1 MEDIVKR
8 KKGKSLAQFCKD
20 ASSRIKKL
28 EVDEF
33 EIYAAS
39 STHNELELFNS
50 QIDNLSFAETQ
61 GLGIRIFKDKRVGY
75 SYTSILDE
83 YNIEKCIDRAFSNS
97 KITFQE
103 EFNYL
108 PLESELKSSKGI
120 IDKKILFSEDF
131 FNFDIKQKI
140 QLAKKLEILA
150 KKKDKRVT
158 GINNLIYDDSLDEV
172 MILNSTGFFD
182 SYRTTSAFI
191 YLSVISKEKDDTST
205 GDFFGYDRSPGEF
218 NLEEIAANAVNR
230 SVSILGGKKIKSQV
244 VDIVLDPFIAA
255 QFLGIIAG
263 IVTADTVQKGKSLLK
278 DRIGDK
284 IFKGDFDIIDDGT
297 LSYGLASKP
306 FDGEGVPKGKTVIFE
321 NGILKTYLY
330 NTYTARKDKKFS
342 TGNAVRASYKST
354 PEVGVSNFYLKPSKT
369 SLEKIIKSVDKGFYI
384 IDIIGLHSGINPIS
398 GQISVGAKGLWI
410 DKGSFSKP
418 VKEVTIATDL
428 LSFCKSIDK
437 IGDDLRFMPSGGY
450 IGSPSILVK
459 DIAISGK

>member
-1 MEDIVKR
+1 MEDIVK
-8 KKGKSLAQFCKD
+8 KKNGKSLAQFCKD
-20 ASSRIKKL
+20 ASLKIKKL
-28 EVDEF
+28 KVDEF
-33 EIYAAS
+33 EIYGAS
-39 STHNELELFNS
+39 STHNELELFNE
-50 QIDNLSFAETQ
+50 QIDNLSFAETK

-75 SYTSILDE
+75 AYTSILDE
-83 YNIEKCIDRAFSNS
+83 YNIDKCIDRAFSNS

-108 PLESELKSSKGI
+108 PVESEFKNSKGI

-131 FNFDIKQKI
+131 CRFDIKQKI

-158 GINNLIYDDSLDEV
+158 GVNNLIYSDSLDEV
-172 MILNSTGFFD
+172 MILNSTGFSG

-205 GDFFGYDRSPGEF
+205 GDFFGYNRSPGEF
-218 NLEEIAANAVNR
+218 NLEEIATNAVNR

-244 VDIVLDPFIAA
+244 VDIILDPFIAA
-255 QFLGIIAG
+255 QFLGIIAS
-263 IVTADTVQKGKSLLK
+263 IVTADTVQKSKSLLK

-284 IFKGDFDIIDDGT
+284 IFKGDFDIIDNGT

-354 PEVGVSNFYLKPSKT
+354 PEVGVSNFYLKPSNT
-369 SLEKIIKSVDKGFYI
+369 SLEKIIKSVDKGFYV

-428 LSFCKSIDK
+428 LSFCKSIGK
-437 IGDDLRFMPSGGY
+437 IGDDLKFMPSGGY
-450 IGSPSILVK
+450 IGSPSMLVK
-459 DIAISGK
+459 DIALSGK

>member
-1 MEDIVKR
+1 MEDIVK
-8 KKGKSLAQFCKD
+8 KKNGKSLSDYCKD
-20 ASSRIKKL
+20 VSLKIKKL
-28 EVDEF
+28 KIDEF
-33 EIYAAS
+33 EIYGAN
-39 STHNELELFNS
+39 STHNELELFNG
-50 QIDNLSFAETQ
+50 QIDNLSFAETK

-108 PLESELKSSKGI
+108 PLESEFKNRKGI

-140 QLAKKLEILA
+140 QLAKELEILA

-158 GINNLIYDDSLDEV
+158 GINNLIYNDSLDEV

-182 SYRTTSAFI
+182 SYRATSAFI

-205 GDFFGYDRSPGEF
+205 GDFFGYNRSPGEF
-218 NLEEIAANAVNR
+218 NLEEIATNAVNR

-244 VDIVLDPFIAA
+244 VDIVLDPFVAA
-255 QFLGIIAG
+255 QFLGIIAS
-263 IVTADTVQKGKSLLK
+263 IVTADAVQKGKSLLK

-321 NGILKTYLY
+321 NGILKTFLY

-342 TGNAVRASYKST
+342 TGNAVRASYQST

-369 SLEKIIKSVDKGFYI
+369 SLEKIIKSVDKGFYV
-384 IDIIGLHSGINPIS
+384 IDIIGLHSGTNPIS

-450 IGSPSILVK
+450 IGSPSMLVK

>member
-1 MEDIVKR
+1 MIEEKN
-8 KKGKSLAQFCKD
+8 GKSLDDFCKD
-20 ASSRIKKL
+20 ASLKIKKL
-28 EVDEF
+28 KVDEF
-33 EIYAAS
+33 EIYGAS
-39 STHNELELFNS
+39 STHNELELFNG
-50 QIDNLSFAETQ
+50 QIDNLSFAETK
-61 GLGIRIFKDKRVGY
+61 GIGIRIFKDKRVGY
-75 SYTSILDE
+75 SYTSILDKN
-83 YNIEKCIDRAFSNS
+83 NIEKCIAKAFYNS

-108 PLESELKSSKGI
+108 PLENELKNTKDI

-140 QLAKKLEILA
+140 QITKELENLA

-158 GINNLIYDDSLDEV
+158 GINNLIYDDSLDEI

-182 SYRTTSAFI
+182 SYKATSAFI

-205 GDFFGYDRSPGEF
+205 GDFFGYGRSPGKF
-218 NLEEIAANAVNR
+218 NLEEIATNAVNR
-230 SVSILGGKKIKSQV
+230 SVWLLGGKKMKSQV

-255 QFLGIIAG
+255 QFMGIIAS
-263 IVTADTVQKGKSLLK
+263 IITADTVQKGKSLLK
-278 DRIGDK
+278 DKIGEK

-330 NTYTARKDKKFS
+330 NSYTARKDKKFS
-342 TGNAVRASYKST
+342 TGNAVRASYKSI

-384 IDIIGLHSGINPIS
+384 IDIIGLHSGTNPIS

-410 DKGSFSKP
+410 DKGVFSKP

-437 IGDDLRFMPSGGY
+437 IGDDLKFMPSGGY

-459 DIAISGK
+459 DIALSGK

>member
-1 MEDIVKR
+1 MEDII
-8 KKGKSLAQFCKD
+8 KKKNSKSLAAFCKD
-20 ASSRIKKL
+20 ASLKIKKL
-28 EVDEF
+28 KVDEF
-33 EIYAAS
+33 EIYGAS
-39 STHNELELFNS
+39 STHNELELFNG
-50 QIDNLSFAETQ
+50 QIDNLTFAETK

-83 YNIEKCIDRAFSNS
+83 YNIDKCIDRAFSNS

-108 PLESELKSSKGI
+108 PLESEFKHSKGI

-182 SYRTTSAFI
+182 SYRATSAFI

-205 GDFFGYDRSPGEF
+205 GDFFGYNRSPGEF

-230 SVSILGGKKIKSQV
+230 SVSILGGKKIKSQI
-244 VDIVLDPFIAA
+244 VDIILDPFIAA
-255 QFLGIIAG
+255 QFLGIIAS

-354 PEVGVSNFYLKPSKT
+354 PEVGVSNFYLKPSNT
-369 SLEKIIKSVDKGFYI
+369 SLEKIIKSVDKGFYVT
-384 IDIIGLHSGINPIS
+384 DIIGLHSGINPIS

-450 IGSPSILVK
+450 IGSPSMLVK

>member
-1 MEDIVKR
+1 MEDIVK
-8 KKGKSLAQFCKD
+8 KKNGKSLADFCRD
-20 ASSRIKKL
+20 SSLKIKKL
-28 EVDEF
+28 KVDEF
-33 EIYAAS
+33 EIYGAS
-39 STHNELELFNS
+39 STHNELELFNE
-50 QIDNLSFAETQ
+50 QIDNLSFAETK

-75 SYTSILDE
+75 AYTSILDE
-83 YNIEKCIDRAFSNS
+83 YNIDKCIDRAFSNS

-108 PLESELKSSKGI
+108 PVESEFKNSKGI

-140 QLAKKLEILA
+140 QLAKELEILA

-158 GINNLIYDDSLDEV
+158 GVNNLIYSDSLDEV

-182 SYRTTSAFI
+182 SYRATSAFI

-205 GDFFGYDRSPGEF
+205 GDFFGYNRSPQEF
-218 NLEEIAANAVNR
+218 NLEEIATNAVNR
-230 SVSILGGKKIKSQV
+230 SVWILGGKKIKSQV

-255 QFLGIIAG
+255 QFLGIIAS

-306 FDGEGVPKGKTVIFE
+306 FDGEGVPKGKTIIFE

-354 PEVGVSNFYLKPSKT
+354 PEVGVSNFYLKPSKI
-369 SLEKIIKSVDKGFYI
+369 SLEKIIKSVDKGFYV

-398 GQISVGAKGLWI
+398 GQISVGAKGVWI

-437 IGDDLRFMPSGGY
+437 IGNDLKFMPSGGY
-450 IGSPSILVK
+450 MGSPSMLVK
-459 DIAISGK
+459 DIVLSGK

>member
-1 MEDIVKR
+1 MVKR
-8 KKGKSLAQFCKD
+8 KNIKSLADFCKD
-20 ASSRIKKL
+20 ASLKIKKL

-33 EIYAAS
+33 EIYGAS
-39 STHNELELFNS
+39 STHNELELFNG
-50 QIDNLSFAETQ
+50 QIDNLSFAETK
-61 GLGIRIFKDKRVGY
+61 GIGIRIFKDKRVGY
-75 SYTSILDE
+75 SYTSILDK

-97 KITFQE
+97 LITFQE
-103 EFNYL
+103 EYNYL
-108 PLESELKSSKGI
+108 PMESEFKSSKGI
-120 IDKKILFSEDF
+120 IDKKILYSEDF

-140 QLAKKLEILA
+140 NLAKELEILA
-150 KKKDKRVT
+150 KKKDKRIT
-158 GINNLIYDDSLDEV
+158 GINNLIYEDSLDEV

-205 GDFFGYDRSPGEF
+205 GDFFGYDRSPGKF

-230 SVSILGGKKIKSQV
+230 SVSILGGKKIKSQM

-255 QFLGIIAG
+255 QFLGIIAS

-306 FDGEGVPKGKTVIFE
+306 FDGEGVPKGKTAIFE

-342 TGNAVRASYKST
+342 TGNAVRSSYKSI

-369 SLEKIIKSVDKGFYI
+369 SLEKIIKSVDKGFYV
-384 IDIIGLHSGINPIS
+384 IDIIGLHSGTNPIS

-437 IGDDLRFMPSGGY
+437 ISDDLKFMPSGGY
-450 IGSPSILVK
+450 IGSPSMLVK
-459 DIAISGK
+459 DIALSGK

>member
-8 KKGKSLAQFCKD
+8 KNGKSLVNFCKD
-20 ASSRIKKL
+20 ASLKIKKL

-33 EIYAAS
+33 EIYGAS
-39 STHNELELFNS
+39 STNNELELFNG
-50 QIDNLSFAETQ
+50 QIDNLTFAETK

-83 YNIEKCIDRAFSNS
+83 YNIDKCIDRAFSNS

-108 PLESELKSSKGI
+108 PLESEFKNSKGI

-205 GDFFGYDRSPGEF
+205 GDFFGYSRSPGDF
-218 NLEEIAANAVNR
+218 NLDEIAANAVNR
-230 SVSILGGKKIKSQV
+230 SVWLLGGKKIKSQV
-244 VDIVLDPFIAA
+244 VDIILDPFIAA
-255 QFLGIIAG
+255 QFLGIIAS

-284 IFKGDFDIIDDGT
+284 IFKGDFDVIDDGT

-354 PEVGVSNFYLKPSKT
+354 PEVGVSNFYLKPSKI
-369 SLEKIIKSVDKGFYI
+369 SLEKIIKYVDNGFYV
-384 IDIIGLHSGINPIS
+384 IDIIGLHSGTNPIS

-450 IGSPSILVK
+450 IGSP
-459 DIAISGK
+459 

>member
-8 KKGKSLAQFCKD
+8 KNGKSLAQFCKD

-33 EIYAAS
+33 EIYGAS
-39 STHNELELFNS
+39 STHNELELFNG
-50 QIDNLSFAETQ
+50 QIDNLTFAETK

-83 YNIEKCIDRAFSNS
+83 YNIDKCIDRAFSNS

-205 GDFFGYDRSPGEF
+205 GGFFGYDRSPQEF

-255 QFLGIIAG
+255 QFLGIIAS
-263 IVTADTVQKGKSLLK
+263 ILNADIVQKGKSLLK

-384 IDIIGLHSGINPIS
+384 IDIIGLHSGTNPIS

-450 IGSPSILVK
+450 IGSPSMLVK

>member
-1 MEDIVKR
+1 MEDII
-8 KKGKSLAQFCKD
+8 KKKNGKSLADFCKD
-20 ASSRIKKL
+20 ASLKIKKL
-28 EVDEF
+28 KVDEF
-33 EIYAAS
+33 EIYGAS
-39 STHNELELFNS
+39 STHNELELFNE
-50 QIDNLSFAETQ
+50 QIDNLSFAETK

-75 SYTSILDE
+75 AYTSILDE
-83 YNIEKCIDRAFSNS
+83 YNIDKCIDRAFSNS

-108 PLESELKSSKGI
+108 PVESEFKNSKGI

-140 QLAKKLEILA
+140 QIAKDLEILA

-158 GINNLIYDDSLDEV
+158 GINNLIYSDSLDEV
-172 MILNSTGFFD
+172 MILNSTGFSG

-205 GDFFGYDRSPGEF
+205 GDFFGYNRSPGEF

-230 SVSILGGKKIKSQV
+230 SVWILGGKKIKSQA
-244 VDIVLDPFIAA
+244 VDIVLDPFVAA
-255 QFLGIIAG
+255 QFLGIIAS

-297 LSYGLASKP
+297 LPYGLASKP

-354 PEVGVSNFYLKPSKT
+354 PEVGVSNFYLKPSNT
-369 SLEKIIKSVDKGFYI
+369 SLEKIIKSVDKGFYV

-437 IGDDLRFMPSGGY
+437 IGNDLRFMPSVGY
-450 IGSPSILVK
+450 IGSPSMLVK

>member
-1 MEDIVKR
+1 MEDMVK
-8 KKGKSLAQFCKD
+8 KKNGKSLADFCRN
-20 ASSRIKKL
+20 SSLKIKKL
-28 EVDEF
+28 KVDEF
-33 EIYAAS
+33 EIYGAS
-39 STHNELELFNS
+39 STHNELELFNG
-50 QIDNLSFAETQ
+50 QIDNLSFAETK

-83 YNIEKCIDRAFSNS
+83 YNIDKCIDRAFSNS

-108 PLESELKSSKGI
+108 PLESEFKNTKGI

-140 QLAKKLEILA
+140 QLAKELEILA

-158 GINNLIYDDSLDEV
+158 GINNLIYNDSLDEV

-182 SYRTTSAFI
+182 SYRTTSACI
-191 YLSVISKEKDDTST
+191 YLTVISKEKDDTST
-205 GDFFGYDRSPGEF
+205 GDFFGYHRSPGEF
-218 NLEEIAANAVNR
+218 NLQEIATNAVNR

-255 QFLGIIAG
+255 QFLGIIAS

-284 IFKGDFDIIDDGT
+284 IFKGDFDIIDNGT

-369 SLEKIIKSVDKGFYI
+369 SLEKIIKSVDKGFYV
-384 IDIIGLHSGINPIS
+384 IDIIGLHSGTNPIS
-398 GQISVGAKGLWI
+398 GQISVGAKGIWI

-437 IGDDLRFMPSGGY
+437 IGDDLRFLPSGGY
-450 IGSPSILVK
+450 IGSPSLLVK

>member
-1 MEDIVKR
+1 MVKR
-8 KKGKSLAQFCKD
+8 KNDKSLADFCKD
-20 ASSRIKKL
+20 ASLKIKKL

-33 EIYAAS
+33 EIYGAS
-39 STHNELELFNS
+39 STHNELELFNG
-50 QIDNLSFAETQ
+50 QIDNLSFAETK
-61 GLGIRIFKDKRVGY
+61 GIGIRIFKDKRVGY

-97 KITFQE
+97 KITFQD

-108 PLESELKSSKGI
+108 PLESEFKNSKGI

-140 QLAKKLEILA
+140 LLAKELEILA

-158 GINNLIYDDSLDEV
+158 GVNNLIYDDSLDEV

-218 NLEEIAANAVNR
+218 NLEEIATNAVNR

-255 QFLGIIAG
+255 QFLGIIAS
-263 IVTADTVQKGKSLLK
+263 IVTADNVQKGKSLLK
-278 DRIGDK
+278 GRIGDK

-369 SLEKIIKSVDKGFYI
+369 SLGKIIKSVDKGFYV
-384 IDIIGLHSGINPIS
+384 IDIIGLHSGTNHIS
-398 GQISVGAKGLWI
+398 GQISVGAKGIWI

-437 IGDDLRFMPSGGY
+437 ISDDLRFMPSGGY
-450 IGSPSILVK
+450 IGSPSMLVK
-459 DIAISGK
+459 DIALSGK

>member
-1 MEDIVKR
+1 MEDIVK
-8 KKGKSLAQFCKD
+8 KKNSKRLGDFCKY
-20 ASSRIKKL
+20 ASLKIKKL
-28 EVDEF
+28 KVDEF
-33 EIYAAS
+33 EIYGAS
-39 STHNELELFNS
+39 STHNELELFNE
-50 QIDNLSFAETQ
+50 QIDNLSFAETK

-108 PLESELKSSKGI
+108 PLESEFKNSKGI

-140 QLAKKLEILA
+140 QLAKELEILA

-158 GINNLIYDDSLDEV
+158 GINNLIYNDSLDEV
-172 MILNSTGFFD
+172 LILNSTGFFD

-205 GDFFGYDRSPGEF
+205 GDFFGYNRSPGEF

-230 SVSILGGKKIKSQV
+230 SVWILGGKKIKSQV

-255 QFLGIIAG
+255 QFLGIIAS
-263 IVTADTVQKGKSLLK
+263 IVTADSVQKGKSLLK

-342 TGNAVRASYKST
+342 TGNAVRSSYKST

-369 SLEKIIKSVDKGFYI
+369 SLEKIIKSVDKGFYV
-384 IDIIGLHSGINPIS
+384 IDIIGLHSGTNPIS

-450 IGSPSILVK
+450 IGSPSMLVK
-459 DIAISGK
+459 DITLSGK

>member
-8 KKGKSLAQFCKD
+8 KNGKSLAQFCKD
-20 ASSRIKKL
+20 ASLKIKKL

-205 GDFFGYDRSPGEF
+205 GGFFGYDRSPQEF

-255 QFLGIIAG
+255 QFLGIIAS

-384 IDIIGLHSGINPIS
+384 IDIIGLHSGTNPIS

>member
-8 KKGKSLAQFCKD
+8 KNGKSLAQFCKD
-20 ASSRIKKL
+20 ASLRIKKL

-33 EIYAAS
+33 EIYGAS
-39 STHNELELFNS
+39 STHNELELFNG
-50 QIDNLSFAETQ
+50 QIDNLTFAETK

-83 YNIEKCIDRAFSNS
+83 YNIDKCIDRAFSNS

-108 PLESELKSSKGI
+108 PLESEFKNSKDI

-255 QFLGIIAG
+255 QFLGIIAS
-263 IVTADTVQKGKSLLK
+263 ILNADIVQKGKSLLK

-450 IGSPSILVK
+450 IGSPSMLVK

>member
-1 MEDIVKR
+1 MEDMVK
-8 KKGKSLAQFCKD
+8 KKNGKSLADFCRN
-20 ASSRIKKL
+20 SSLKIKKL
-28 EVDEF
+28 KVDEF
-33 EIYAAS
+33 EIYGAS
-39 STHNELELFNS
+39 STHNELELFNG
-50 QIDNLSFAETQ
+50 QIDNLSFAETK

-83 YNIEKCIDRAFSNS
+83 CNIDKCIDRAFSNS

-103 EFNYL
+103 EINYL
-108 PLESELKSSKGI
+108 PLESEFKNDKSI
-120 IDKKILFSEDF
+120 IDKKILFSKDF

-140 QLAKKLEILA
+140 QLTKELEILA

-158 GINNLIYDDSLDEV
+158 GINNLIYNDSLDEV

-182 SYRTTSAFI
+182 SYRATSAFI

-205 GDFFGYDRSPGEF
+205 GDFFGYNRSPGEF

-244 VDIVLDPFIAA
+244 VDIVLDPFVAA
-255 QFLGIIAG
+255 QFLGIIAS

-278 DRIGDK
+278 DRISDK

-369 SLEKIIKSVDKGFYI
+369 KLEKIIKSVDKGFYV
-384 IDIIGLHSGINPIS
+384 IDIIGLHSGTNPIS

-410 DKGSFSKP
+410 NKGSFSKP

-437 IGDDLRFMPSGGY
+437 IGNDLRFMPSGGY
-450 IGSPSILVK
+450 IGSPSMLVK
-459 DIAISGK
+459 DIALSGK

>member
-1 MEDIVKR
+1 MEDII
-8 KKGKSLAQFCKD
+8 KKKNGKSLAAFCKD
-20 ASSRIKKL
+20 ASLKIKKL
-28 EVDEF
+28 KVDEF
-33 EIYAAS
+33 EIYGAS
-39 STHNELELFNS
+39 STHNELELFNG
-50 QIDNLSFAETQ
+50 QIDNLTFAETK

-83 YNIEKCIDRAFSNS
+83 YNIDKCIDRAFSNS

-108 PLESELKSSKGI
+108 PLKSEFKNSKGI

-140 QLAKKLEILA
+140 QLARELEILA

-182 SYRTTSAFI
+182 SYRATSAFI

-205 GDFFGYDRSPGEF
+205 GDFFGYNRSPGEF

-230 SVSILGGKKIKSQV
+230 SVSILGGKKIKSQI

-255 QFLGIIAG
+255 QFLGIIAS

-354 PEVGVSNFYLKPSKT
+354 PEVGVSNFYLKPSNT
-369 SLEKIIKSVDKGFYI
+369 SLEKIIKSVDKGFYV
-384 IDIIGLHSGINPIS
+384 IDMIGLHSGINPIS

-450 IGSPSILVK
+450 IGSPSMLVK

>member
-1 MEDIVKR
+1 MKDMVKR
-8 KKGKSLAQFCKD
+8 KNDKSLADFCKD
-20 ASSRIKKL
+20 ASLKIKKL
-28 EVDEF
+28 EADEF
-33 EIYAAS
+33 EIYGAS
-39 STHNELELFNS
+39 STHNELEIFNE
-50 QIDNLSFAETQ
+50 QIDNLSFAETK

-108 PLESELKSSKGI
+108 PLESEFKNSKGI

-131 FNFDIKQKI
+131 CRFDIKQKI
-140 QLAKKLEILA
+140 QIAKELEILA

-205 GDFFGYDRSPGEF
+205 GDFFGYNRSPGEF
-218 NLEEIAANAVNR
+218 NLEEIATNAVNR
-230 SVSILGGKKIKSQV
+230 SIWILGGKKVKSQA
-244 VDIVLDPFIAA
+244 VDIVLDAFIAA
-255 QFLGIIAG
+255 QFLGIIAS
-263 IVTADTVQKGKSLLK
+263 IVTADSVQKGKSLLK
-278 DRIGDK
+278 NRIGDK

-321 NGILKTYLY
+321 KGILKTYLY

-342 TGNAVRASYKST
+342 TGNAVRSSYKST

-369 SLEKIIKSVDKGFYI
+369 SLEKIIKSVDKGFYV
-384 IDIIGLHSGINPIS
+384 IDIIGLHSGTNPIS
-398 GQISVGAKGLWI
+398 GQISVGAKGIWI

-437 IGDDLRFMPSGGY
+437 IGDDLKFMPSGGY
-450 IGSPSILVK
+450 IGSPSMLVN

>member
-8 KKGKSLAQFCKD
+8 KNGKSLADFCKD
-20 ASSRIKKL
+20 ASLKIKKL
-28 EVDEF
+28 KVDEF
-33 EIYAAS
+33 EIYGAS
-39 STHNELELFNS
+39 STHNELELFNG
-50 QIDNLSFAETQ
+50 QIDNLTFAETK

-83 YNIEKCIDRAFSNS
+83 YNIDKCIDRAFSNS

-108 PLESELKSSKGI
+108 PLKSEFKNSKDI

-140 QLAKKLEILA
+140 QLARELEILA

-182 SYRTTSAFI
+182 SYRATSAFI

-205 GDFFGYDRSPGEF
+205 GDFFGYNRSPGEF

-255 QFLGIIAG
+255 QFLGIIAS

-354 PEVGVSNFYLKPSKT
+354 PEVGVSNFYLKPSNT
-369 SLEKIIKSVDKGFYI
+369 SLEKIIKSVDKGFYVT
-384 IDIIGLHSGINPIS
+384 DIIGLHSGINPIS

-450 IGSPSILVK
+450 IGSPSMLVK

>member
-8 KKGKSLAQFCKD
+8 KNGKSLAQFCKD
-20 ASSRIKKL
+20 ASLRIKKL

-33 EIYAAS
+33 EIYGAS
-39 STHNELELFNS
+39 STHNELELFNG
-50 QIDNLSFAETQ
+50 QIDNLTFAETK

-83 YNIEKCIDRAFSNS
+83 YNIDKCIDRAFSNS

-108 PLESELKSSKGI
+108 PLESEFKNSKDI

-140 QLAKKLEILA
+140 QLAGELEILA

-205 GDFFGYDRSPGEF
+205 GGFFGYDRSPQEF

-255 QFLGIIAG
+255 QFLGIIAS

-450 IGSPSILVK
+450 IGSPSMLVK

>member
-8 KKGKSLAQFCKD
+8 KNGKSLAQFCKD
-20 ASSRIKKL
+20 ASLKIKKL
-28 EVDEF
+28 KVDEF
-33 EIYAAS
+33 EIYGAS
-39 STHNELELFNS
+39 STHNELELFNG
-50 QIDNLSFAETQ
+50 QIDNLTFAETK

-83 YNIEKCIDRAFSNS
+83 YNIDKCIDRAFSNS

-108 PLESELKSSKGI
+108 PLKSEFKNSKGI

-140 QLAKKLEILA
+140 QLARELEILA

-182 SYRTTSAFI
+182 SYRATSAFI

-205 GDFFGYDRSPGEF
+205 GDFFGYNRSPGEF

-255 QFLGIIAG
+255 QFLGIIAS

-354 PEVGVSNFYLKPSKT
+354 PEVGVSNFYLKPSNT
-369 SLEKIIKSVDKGFYI
+369 SLEKIIKSVDKGFYVT
-384 IDIIGLHSGINPIS
+384 DIIGLHSGINPIS

-450 IGSPSILVK
+450 IGSPSMLVK

>member
-1 MEDIVKR
+1 
-8 KKGKSLAQFCKD
+8 
-20 ASSRIKKL
+20 
-28 EVDEF
+28 
-33 EIYAAS
+33 
-39 STHNELELFNS
+39 
-50 QIDNLSFAETQ
+50 
-61 GLGIRIFKDKRVGY
+61 
-75 SYTSILDE
+75 
-83 YNIEKCIDRAFSNS
+83 
-97 KITFQE
+97 
-103 EFNYL
+103 L
-108 PLESELKSSKGI
+108 PVESEFKNSKGI

-140 QLAKKLEILA
+140 QLAKELEILA

-158 GINNLIYDDSLDEV
+158 GVNNLIYSDSLDEV
-172 MILNSTGFFD
+172 MILNSTGFSG

-205 GDFFGYDRSPGEF
+205 GDFFGYNRSPGEF

-230 SVSILGGKKIKSQV
+230 SVWILGGKKIKSQA
-244 VDIVLDPFIAA
+244 VDIVLDPFVAA
-255 QFLGIIAG
+255 QFLGIIAS

-297 LSYGLASKP
+297 LPYGLASKP

-369 SLEKIIKSVDKGFYI
+369 SLEKIIKSVDKGFYV
-384 IDIIGLHSGINPIS
+384 IDIIGLHSGTNPIS

-437 IGDDLRFMPSGGY
+437 IGNDLRFMPSGGY
-450 IGSPSILVK
+450 IGSPSMLVK

>member
-1 MEDIVKR
+1 MKYIIKN
-8 KKGKSLAQFCKD
+8 KKDKSLAQFCKD
-20 ASSRIKKL
+20 ASLKIKKL
-28 EVDEF
+28 EIDEF
-33 EIYAAS
+33 EIYGAS
-39 STHNELELFNS
+39 STHNELEIFNG
-50 QIDNLSFAETQ
+50 QIDNLSFAETK
-61 GLGIRIFKDKRVGY
+61 GIGIRIFKDKRVGY

-83 YNIEKCIDRAFSNS
+83 YNIEKCIDRSFSNS
-97 KITFQE
+97 KITFQD

-108 PLESELKSSKGI
+108 PVESEFKNKKDI

-140 QLAKKLEILA
+140 QLTKELEILA

-158 GINNLIYDDSLDEV
+158 GVNNLIYDDSLDEV

-182 SYRTTSAFI
+182 SYKTTSAFI
-191 YLSVISKEKDDTST
+191 YISVISKEKDDTST
-205 GDFFGYDRSPGEF
+205 GDFFGYKRSPGEF
-218 NLEEIAANAVNR
+218 NLEEIASNAVKR
-230 SVSILGGKKIKSQV
+230 SISILGGKKVKSQI
-244 VDIVLDPFIAA
+244 VDIILDPFIAA

-278 DRIGDK
+278 DKIGEK
-284 IFKGDFDIIDDGT
+284 IFKDEFDIIDDGN

-306 FDGEGVPKGKTVIFE
+306 FDGEGVPKSKTVVFE

-330 NTYTARKDKKFS
+330 DSYTARKYKKFS
-342 TGNAVRASYKST
+342 TGNAVRASYKSI

-369 SLEKIIKSVDKGFYI
+369 SLEEIIKSVDKGFYVV
-384 IDIIGLHSGINPIS
+384 DIIGLHSGTNPIS
-398 GQISVGAKGLWI
+398 GQISVGAKGIWI

-437 IGDDLRFMPSGGY
+437 ISNELKFMPSGGY
-450 IGSPSILVK
+450 IGSPSMLIK
-459 DIAISGK
+459 DIALSGK

>member
-1 MEDIVKR
+1 MEDMVKR
-8 KKGKSLAQFCKD
+8 KNGKSLADFCKD
-20 ASSRIKKL
+20 ASLKIKKL
-28 EVDEF
+28 KVDEF
-33 EIYAAS
+33 EIYGAS
-39 STHNELELFNS
+39 STHNELELFNG
-50 QIDNLSFAETQ
+50 QIDNLSFAETK

-97 KITFQE
+97 KITFQD

-108 PLESELKSSKGI
+108 PLESEFKNSKGI

-140 QLAKKLEILA
+140 QLAKELEILA

-205 GDFFGYDRSPGEF
+205 GDFFGYNRSPGEF

-230 SVSILGGKKIKSQV
+230 SVWILGGKKIKSQV

-255 QFLGIIAG
+255 QFLGIIAS

-354 PEVGVSNFYLKPSKT
+354 PEVGVSNFYLKPSNT
-369 SLEKIIKSVDKGFYI
+369 SLEKIIKSVDKGFYV
-384 IDIIGLHSGINPIS
+384 IDIIGLHSGTNPIS
-398 GQISVGAKGLWI
+398 GQISVGAKGIWI

-437 IGDDLRFMPSGGY
+437 IGNDLKFMPSGGY
-450 IGSPSILVK
+450 IGSPSMLVK

>member
-8 KKGKSLAQFCKD
+8 KNGKSLVNFCKD
-20 ASSRIKKL
+20 ASLKIKKL

-33 EIYAAS
+33 EIYGAS
-39 STHNELELFNS
+39 STNNELELFNG
-50 QIDNLSFAETQ
+50 QIDNLTFAETK

-83 YNIEKCIDRAFSNS
+83 YNIDKCIDRAFSNS

-108 PLESELKSSKGI
+108 PLESEFKNSKGI

-205 GDFFGYDRSPGEF
+205 GSFFGYDRSPGEF

-244 VDIVLDPFIAA
+244 VDIILDPFIAA
-255 QFLGIIAG
+255 QFLGIIAS

-284 IFKGDFDIIDDGT
+284 IFKGDFDVIDDGT

-369 SLEKIIKSVDKGFYI
+369 SLEKIIKSVDKGFYV
-384 IDIIGLHSGINPIS
+384 IDIIGLHSGTNPIS
-398 GQISVGAKGLWI
+398 GQISVGAKGVWI

-437 IGDDLRFMPSGGY
+437 IGNDLRFMPSGGY
-450 IGSPSILVK
+450 MGSPSMLVK

>member
-1 MEDIVKR
+1 MEDIVKN
-8 KKGKSLAQFCKD
+8 KNGKSLADFCRN
-20 ASSRIKKL
+20 ASLKIKKL
-28 EVDEF
+28 KVDEF
-33 EIYAAS
+33 EIYGAS
-39 STHNELELFNS
+39 STHNELELFNE
-50 QIDNLSFAETQ
+50 QIDNLSFAETK

-97 KITFQE
+97 KITFKD

-108 PLESELKSSKGI
+108 PLESEFKNSKGI

-140 QLAKKLEILA
+140 QLAKELEILA

-158 GINNLIYDDSLDEV
+158 GINNLIYNDSLDEV

-182 SYRTTSAFI
+182 SYRATSAFI

-205 GDFFGYDRSPGEF
+205 GDFFGYNRSPGEF
-218 NLEEIAANAVNR
+218 NLEEIATNAVNR

-255 QFLGIIAG
+255 QFLGIIAS
-263 IVTADTVQKGKSLLK
+263 IVTADSVQKGKSLLK

-284 IFKGDFDIIDDGT
+284 IFKGDFDIIDDGA

-342 TGNAVRASYKST
+342 TGNAIRASYKST
-354 PEVGVSNFYLKPSKT
+354 PEIGVSNFYLKPSKT
-369 SLEKIIKSVDKGFYI
+369 SLEKIIKSVDKGFYV
-384 IDIIGLHSGINPIS
+384 IDIIGLHSGTNPIS
-398 GQISVGAKGLWI
+398 GQISVGAKGIWI

-437 IGDDLRFMPSGGY
+437 IGDDLMFMPSGGY
-450 IGSPSILVK
+450 IGSPSMLVK

>member
-1 MEDIVKR
+1 MVKR
-8 KKGKSLAQFCKD
+8 KNIKSLADFCKD
-20 ASSRIKKL
+20 ASLKIKKL

-33 EIYAAS
+33 EIYGAS
-39 STHNELELFNS
+39 STHNELELFNG
-50 QIDNLSFAETQ
+50 QIDNLSFAETK
-61 GLGIRIFKDKRVGY
+61 GIGIRIFKDKRVGY
-75 SYTSILDE
+75 SYTSILDK

-97 KITFQE
+97 LITFQE
-103 EFNYL
+103 EYNYL
-108 PLESELKSSKGI
+108 PMESEFKSSKGI
-120 IDKKILFSEDF
+120 IDKKILYSEDF

-140 QLAKKLEILA
+140 NLAKELEILA
-150 KKKDKRVT
+150 KKKDKRIT
-158 GINNLIYDDSLDEV
+158 GINNLIYEDSLDEV

-205 GDFFGYDRSPGEF
+205 GDFFGYDRSPGKF

-230 SVSILGGKKIKSQV
+230 SVSILGGKKIKSQM
-244 VDIVLDPFIAA
+244 VDIVLDPFIDNLDPSPPAS
-255 QFLGIIAG
+255 

-306 FDGEGVPKGKTVIFE
+306 FDGEGVPKGKTAIFE

-342 TGNAVRASYKST
+342 TGNAVRSSYKSI

-369 SLEKIIKSVDKGFYI
+369 SLEKIIKSVDKGFYV
-384 IDIIGLHSGINPIS
+384 IDIIGLHSGTNPIS

-437 IGDDLRFMPSGGY
+437 ISDDLKFMPSGGY
-450 IGSPSILVK
+450 IGSPSMLVK
-459 DIAISGK
+459 DIALSGK